1 MTTAKKGFN
10 RTTSESAAAVAAAA
24 QEFGNDD
31 KSRVKLR
38 DGLSVFYLVPAV
50 GSTPYPIR
58 FCLIHYKPFHICGR
72 DMAYDPT
79 SNKTKT
85 DSMFSKCPRCK
96 AAWDERSKHIEKG
109 VDASQFTNHQKLVN
123 KKFKSDM
130 SSERAVLQVVDLS
143 PFFAL
148 RDGDAE
154 PDMKMVKAWWGS
166 FLDVMSG
173 APVPEDMPKELV
185 EAAQAGPSL
194 LAVNID
200 LGKRLD
206 SLYRRAVRDEGQ
218 DPCFMPQSF
227 LLSIQRTKG
236 EKADGIQKYDYNV
249 STVSEKVLARQGWG
263 KTIAEDEERFME
275 TLAERAMDMTD
286 PEPAEDTLEAKA
298 YALIKFTP
306 DQLNA
311 YLAER
316 KHTYTMTLEKK
327 EDGDGS
333 DDGSEALEQVGQD
346 IDDAD
351 VSTKSG
357 ELADARAAFKR
368 KRAEKEG

>member
-24 QEFGNDD
+24 QEFGGDD
-31 KSRVKLR
+31 KARVKLR
-38 DGLSVFYLVPAV
+38 NGLNVFYLVPAV
-50 GSTPYPIR
+50 GKTPYPIR

-79 SNKTKT
+79 SNKVKT

-96 AAWDERSKHIEKG
+96 AAWDERSKHIQKG
-109 VDASQFTNHQKLVN
+109 EDAKNYTAQQQLAN

-130 SSERAVLQVVDLS
+130 SSERAVMQVVDLTA
-143 PFFAL
+143 FFVL
-148 RDGDAE
+148 KDGDAE
-154 PDMKMVKAWWGS
+154 PDMKLVKTWWGA

-173 APVPEDMPKELV
+173 GEVPADMPKELV

-194 LAVNID
+194 LPVNID
-200 LGKRLD
+200 LGKRVD
-206 SLYRRAVRDEGQ
+206 AIYRRAVKDEEQ

-227 LLSIQRTKG
+227 LLSVRRTKG
-236 EKADGIQKYDYNV
+236 DLVDGIQKYDYNV
-249 STVSEKVLARQGWG
+249 ETVSEKALNRLGWP
-263 KTIAEDEERFME
+263 KVIAEDEERFME
-275 TLAERAMDMTD
+275 TLAERAVDMLD

-298 YALIKFTP
+298 YSLMKLTN
-306 DQLNA
+306 DQLDA

-316 KHTYTMTLEKK
+316 KHTYIASADKK
-327 EDGDGS
+327 DDGDSG
-333 DDGSEALEQVGQD
+333 DDGVVEQVGQD
-346 IDDAD
+346 IEDAD

-368 KRAEKEG
+368 KRAEKDA